1 MTNLPHSSSVFLVS
15 GGAKGI
21 TAQCVI
27 RLAKAYQCRFILL
40 GRSPLAESEPAWAQ
54 GVEDE
59 ASLKRQIMADMKA
72 NNQPPTPKAVQ
83 QVCNR
88 ILSQREITATLQ
100 AIEQAGG
107 RAEYVSVDITDRH
120 NLTEQ
125 VNAAI
130 SRTGPITG
138 LIHGAGALADKLI
151 EKKSEQD
158 FERVFTTKVAGLEN
172 LLACLPPS
180 QLTHLILFSSVA
192 GFYGNVGQ
200 TDYAMANEV
209 LNKSA
214 HLLQKYHPTCRVVS
228 INWGPWDGGM
238 VTPELK
244 KAFADRGVAVIPIP
258 VGAKMLVDELAAPDQ
273 ATQVVIGKGLVS
285 PETPFEPTL
294 RSYRLHRRLSEAANP
309 FLNDHRIGPHAVLP
323 TTCAISWLAH
333 SCEQRYPAYRFLYF
347 EEMRVFKGIV
357 FDETLAEEYILDLQ
371 EIAKPSPDEIIFE
384 GKIWSLDPQTG
395 QTRYHY
401 SMKAYL
407 GRRRS
412 ELAQQQVHQFVS
424 SLNGSHQSGG
434 DKPIPGSSLYK
445 SKILFHGPAFRGVEQ
460 VIRLTEDEI
469 TMACYLPRLSA
480 RQQGQFP
487 VQSVN
492 PYLTD
497 VLLQGMVVWVGHFR
511 QASSLPLFCQQGQ
524 FFRPLPFDERFY
536 ISLKVIKV
544 TDLKLTTDITAYDVQ
559 GQLYAKLNGS
569 TVTISEQLNRL
580 TGMNL

>member
-1 MTNLPHSSSVFLVS
+1 MTNLPHASSVFLVS

-27 RLAKAYQCRFILL
+27 RLAQTYHCQFILL
-40 GRSPLAESEPAWAQ
+40 GRSSLAETEPAWAQ
-54 GVEDE
+54 GVVDE

-72 NNQPPTPKAVQ
+72 NNQQPTPKAVQ

-88 ILSQREITATLQ
+88 ILSQREIAATLQ
-100 AIEQAGG
+100 AIQQAGG
-107 RAEYVSVDITDRH
+107 RAEYVSVDITNRH

-125 VNAAI
+125 VEAAV
-130 SRTGPITG
+130 SRTGPVTG

-158 FERVFTTKVAGLEN
+158 FERVFTTKVTGLEN

-180 QLTHLILFSSVA
+180 QLSHLILFSSVA
-192 GFYGNVGQ
+192 GFFGNVGQ

-209 LNKSA
+209 LNKAA

-244 KAFADRGVAVIPIP
+244 KAFADRGVEVIPIP
-258 VGAKMLVDELAAPDQ
+258 VGTKMLVDELTAPDQ
-273 ATQVVIGKGLVS
+273 ATQIVVGKGLVS
-285 PETPFEPTL
+285 PETSFEPTL
-294 RSYRLHRRLSEAANP
+294 HSYRLHRRLSEAANP
-309 FLNDHRIGPHAVLP
+309 FLNDHRVGPHAMLP
-323 TTCAISWLAH
+323 TACAISWLAH
-333 SCEQRYPAYRFLYF
+333 SCEQLYPAYRFIYF

-357 FDETLAEEYILDLQ
+357 FDDKLAEEYVLDLQ

-384 GKIWSLDPQTG
+384 GKIWSYDPQTG

-412 ELAQQQVHQFVS
+412 ELAQHQFAS
-424 SLNGSHQSGG
+424 SLNGSHQAGQ
-434 DKPIPGSSLYK
+434 DKSIPGSSLYK
-445 SKILFHGPAFRGVEQ
+445 SKILFHGPIFQGVEQ
-460 VIRLTEDEI
+460 VIGLTQKEL
-469 TMACYLPRLSA
+469 TMACYLPRLSD

-487 VQSVN
+487 VQSIN

-511 QASSLPLFCQQGQ
+511 QASSLPLFCKQGQ

-536 ISLKVIKV
+536 VSIKIIKA

-559 GQLYAKLNGS
+559 GQLYVKLSGS
-569 TVTISEQLNRL
+569 TVTISKELNRL
-580 TGMNL
+580 TGLDL